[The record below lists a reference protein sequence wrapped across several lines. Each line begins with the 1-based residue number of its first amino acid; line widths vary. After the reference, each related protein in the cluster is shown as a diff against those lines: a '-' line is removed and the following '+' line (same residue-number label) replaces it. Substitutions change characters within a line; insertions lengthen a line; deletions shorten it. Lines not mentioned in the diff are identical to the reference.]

1 MLEIDGS
8 EKSGSGTIL
17 RLAIAFASILRQD
30 LHIYNIRKKRSNPGL
45 RPQHLEAVLTAAK
58 LTNAKVKGT
67 HLNSQELWFE
77 PKNLKGGTFE
87 VEIGTAGSIPML
99 FMTVLPICLFSETAV
114 DLTVKKG
121 GTDVK
126 GSPTINYMKNVFLK
140 VLDKMGAK
148 ASITVKKY
156 GYYPVGKGEA
166 ILHTEPSPKLN
177 PVLLEEQ
184 GKVDLIKGISVS
196 TFLKD
201 RKVSERQATAA
212 ERSLYRRGYK
222 SDIEVVY
229 DESNPFQKGS
239 SMCIWT
245 ETDKGTIMGGDAIG
259 EIGKQ
264 SETVGSEA
272 ADNLLAELDGKVTMD
287 MHMAD
292 MIIPYVSL
300 IPQSSHFVTRRISD
314 HLQTNIWVTE
324 KILGTTF
331 NIVQKGSG
339 YMIQK
344 K

>member
-1 MLEIDGS
+1 
-8 EKSGSGTIL
+8 
-17 RLAIAFASILRQD
+17 
-30 LHIYNIRKKRSNPGL
+30 
-45 RPQHLEAVLTAAK
+45 
-58 LTNAKVKGT
+58 
-67 HLNSQELWFE
+67 
-77 PKNLKGGTFE
+77 
-87 VEIGTAGSIPML
+87 
-99 FMTVLPICLFSETAV
+99 
-114 DLTVKKG
+114 
-121 GTDVK
+121 
-126 GSPTINYMKNVFLK
+126 
-140 VLDKMGAK
+140 
-148 ASITVKKY
+148 
-156 GYYPVGKGEA
+156 
-166 ILHTEPSPKLN
+166 
-177 PVLLEEQ
+177 LLEEQ

-212 ERSLYRRGYK
+212 ERSLHRRGYK

-245 ETDKGTIMGGDAIG
+245 ETDKGIILGGDAIG